1 VSLYRLVAVL
11 NRALIRILFRPRV
24 RGVEHVPQSGG
35 YVVAPNHLSGF
46 DVWAVAYPLY
56 RRDLRNMA
64 KNQLFHRRFL
74 GPIVRSLGAF
84 PAHDEAGQAGGV
96 EAAAALARAGDAVV
110 IFPTGARRRLD
121 RTGRARTG
129 AARTALEARVP
140 LIPAALRGTDGWRR
154 FERWVIAFG
163 TAIPLDDLAD
173 QEPSRAARE
182 ATDRLADAI
191 ASLELSLGPEYDR
204 RVTYSPSEVVRM
216 RAPVSEDEVRGLLE
230 NRPEKTQTHP
240 VERDLLSR
248 LPLDAKVELRALN
261 DDEVRELADYLE
273 VDTAE
278 LDGPFRVVDAKCE
291 SCGRQIGF
299 VDFVSTA
306 VDEGAHDK
314 GQLRD
319 VLTGQA
325 GAWLT
330 IRGSDGG
337 RPVTCIVCGAVARVS
352 DYSEYSGGSYAYA

>member
-1 VSLYRLVAVL
+1 VSLYRLVAIL
-11 NRALIRILFRPRV
+11 NRALTGLLFRPRV
-24 RGVEHVPQSGG
+24 GGVEHVPRSGG

-74 GPIVRSLGAF
+74 GPLVRALGGF
-84 PAHDEAGQAGGV
+84 PAREEAGEVGGV
-96 EAAAALARAGDAVV
+96 EAAAALARSGQAVV

-121 RTGRARTG
+121 KTGRARTG

-140 LIPAALRGTDGWRR
+140 LIPAALHGTDGWRR
-154 FERWVIAFG
+154 LERWEIAFG
-163 TAIPLDDLAD
+163 PAIPLDDLAG
-173 QEPSRAARE
+173 QELSRAARE
-182 ATDRLADAI
+182 ATNRLVDAI
-191 ASLELSLGPEYDR
+191 ASLELSLGGEYDR

-261 DDEVRELADYLE
+261 DDEARELAEYLE
-273 VDTAE
+273 VDAAE
-278 LDGPFRVVDAKCE
+278 LDGPFRVVDANCDN
-291 SCGRQIGF
+291 CGRQISF
-299 VDFVSTA
+299 LDFVQTA
-306 VDEGAHDK
+306 VDEGAHEKD
-314 GQLRD
+314 QLRD
-319 VLTGQA
+319 VLTGRA

-330 IRGSDGG
+330 IRGTDGG
-337 RPVTCIVCGAVARVS
+337 RPVTCIVCGALARVS
-352 DYSEYSGGSYAYA
+352 EYSEYSGGSYAYA

>member
-11 NRALIRILFRPRV
+11 NRVLIRLLFRPRV
-24 RGVEHVPQSGG
+24 RGVEHVPRSGG

-74 GPIVRSLGAF
+74 GPLVRGLGAF
-84 PAHDEAGQAGGV
+84 PAREEAGAVGGV
-96 EAAAALARAGDAVV
+96 EAAAALARAGGAVV

-121 RTGRARTG
+121 KTGRARTG
-129 AARTALEARVP
+129 AARTALEAGVP

-154 FERWVIAFG
+154 LERWEIAFG
-163 TAIPLDDLAD
+163 QAIPLDDLAG
-173 QEPSRAARE
+173 QEPSRVARE
-182 ATDRLADAI
+182 ATNRLAHAI
-191 ASLELSLGPEYDR
+191 VSLELSLGPEYDR

-230 NRPEKTQTHP
+230 NLPEKTQTHP

-248 LPLDAKVELRALN
+248 LPVDAKVELRALN
-261 DDEVRELADYLE
+261 DDEVRELAEYLE
-273 VDTAE
+273 VDSAE
-278 LDGPFRVVDAKCE
+278 LDGPFRVVDAKCDN
-291 SCGRQIGF
+291 CGRQISF
-299 VDFVSTA
+299 LDFVHSA
-306 VDEGAHDK
+306 VDEGAHEKD
-314 GQLRD
+314 QLRD
-319 VLTGQA
+319 VLTGRA

-330 IRGSDGG
+330 IRGTDGG
-337 RPVTCIVCGAVARVS
+337 RPVTCIVCGALARVS
-352 DYSEYSGGSYAYA
+352 EYSEYSGSSYAYA